1 MTMHP
6 AVWPVVVLILTIAG
20 YFVLVRLGRRLF
32 TGKFR
37 AETAAAAMVVAF
49 IIGSEWPYA
58 QRDTTAL
65 SESPA
70 APANG
75 NAAPGAPRD
84 ASQVCTSARLV
95 GGAGKGYLDGA
106 RTQHTAGTRIAT
118 IRLQS
123 SDELVLN
130 GWATEPDSS
139 RTAQSACPVVDG
151 EIVHDVRVTYGALR
165 PDVAAAFGNP
175 GLTASAFEIDIP
187 ARRFSAGRHRVQ
199 AAAVSADGSARLVD
213 GAATVIGP

>member
-6 AVWPVVVLILTIAG
+6 AVWPVVGLILTIAG
-20 YFVLVRLGRRLF
+20 YFVLVRLGRRVL

-37 AETAAAAMVVAF
+37 AETAAAAIVVAF

-58 QRDTTAL
+58 ERDTAAL
-65 SESPA
+65 PPSPA
-70 APANG
+70 APAAG
-75 NAAPGAPRD
+75 DAAPGAPRE
-84 ASQVCTSARLV
+84 ASEVCSSARLV
-95 GGAGKGYLDGA
+95 ADRGKGNLDGA
-106 RTQHTAGTRIAT
+106 RTQRPAGTGIAA
-118 IRLQS
+118 IRLRS

-151 EIVHDVRVTYGALR
+151 AIVHDVKVTYGALR

-175 GLTASAFEIDIP
+175 GLTASAFEIHIP
-187 ARRFSAGRHRVQ
+187 ARRFSVGRHRVQ

-213 GAATVIGP
+213 GTATVIGP